1 MSTIDFASLLLR
13 FALGGMIV
21 LHGLNKM
28 KSKASLE
35 GTGQWF
41 ASIGM
46 RQAKKQALAAAL
58 AETVSGVLILLGLF
72 TPLACAALISTMI
85 VAIVVSH
92 RASGFFIFNEG
103 QGWEYCALICVAALA
118 LATMGAG
125 KYSLDHAFD
134 HFNEGWLPFVLCTTL
149 AIGASTLH
157 LGLFYRPS
165 SIK

>member
-1 MSTIDFASLLLR
+1 MSPIDLASLLLR

-28 KSKASLE
+28 KSKASLA

-58 AETVSGVLILLGLF
+58 SETISGVLILLGLF

-134 HFNEGWLPFVLCTTL
+134 LFNEGWLPFVLCTTL

-165 SIK
+165 SNK

>member
-1 MSTIDFASLLLR
+1 MSTIDLASLLLR

-28 KSKASLE
+28 KSKASLS

-58 AETVSGVLILLGLF
+58 TETICGVLILLGLI
-72 TPLACAALISTMI
+72 TPFACAALISTMI

-92 RASGFFIFNEG
+92 RSSGFFIFNEG
-103 QGWEYCALICVAALA
+103 QGWEYCALIIFSALA
-118 LATMGAG
+118 LATMGSG
-125 KYSLDHAFD
+125 KYSIDHALDMFS
-134 HFNEGWLPFVLCTTL
+134 EGWLPITLCVTL

>member
-46 RQAKKQALAAAL
+46 LHSKKQALAAAL

-92 RASGFFIFNEG
+92 RSFGFFIFNEG
-103 QGWEYCALICVAALA
+103 QGWEYCALISVAALA

-134 HFNEGWLPFVLCTTL
+134 IFNEGWLPVVLCTTL

>member
-1 MSTIDFASLLLR
+1 MSTTDLASLLLR

-58 AETVSGVLILLGLF
+58 TETMSGIFILLGF
-72 TPLACAALISTMI
+72 VTPLACAALISTMI

-92 RASGFFIFNEG
+92 LASGFFIFNEG
-103 QGWEYCALICVAALA
+103 QGWEFCALISVTALA
-118 LATMGAG
+118 LATMGPG
-125 KYSLDHAFD
+125 KYSLDHASD
-134 HFNEGWLPFVLCTTL
+134 LFNDGWLPVVLCLTL
-149 AIGASTLH
+149 AVATSAAH
-157 LGLFYRPS
+157 LAIFYRPHS
-165 SIK
+165 KK

>member
-1 MSTIDFASLLLR
+1 MSTIDLASLLLR

-46 RQAKKQALAAAL
+46 RQSKKQALAAAL
-58 AETVSGVLILLGLF
+58 TETTSGVLILLGLF

-92 RASGFFIFNEG
+92 RSSGFFIFNEG
-103 QGWEYCALICVAALA
+103 QGWEYCALISFAALA

-125 KYSLDHAFD
+125 KYSVDHAFD
-134 HFNEGWLPFVLCTTL
+134 VFNEGWLPFVLCTTL

-165 SIK
+165 STK

>member
-46 RQAKKQALAAAL
+46 RQAKKQALAADCAK
-58 AETVSGVLILLGLF
+58 LL
-72 TPLACAALISTMI
+72 
-85 VAIVVSH
+85 
-92 RASGFFIFNEG
+92 RAS
-103 QGWEYCALICVAALA
+103 
-118 LATMGAG
+118 
-125 KYSLDHAFD
+125 
-134 HFNEGWLPFVLCTTL
+134 
-149 AIGASTLH
+149 ASEPKT
-157 LGLFYRPS
+157 
-165 SIK
+165 

>member
-1 MSTIDFASLLLR
+1 MSTIDLASLLLR

-28 KSKASLE
+28 KSKASLA

-46 RQAKKQALAAAL
+46 RQSKKQALAAAL
-58 AETVSGVLILLGLF
+58 TETTSGVLILLGLF

-92 RASGFFIFNEG
+92 RSSGFFIFNEG
-103 QGWEYCALICVAALA
+103 QGWEYCALISVAALA

-125 KYSLDHAFD
+125 KYSVDHAFD
-134 HFNEGWLPFVLCTTL
+134 LFNEGWLPFVLCTTL

-165 SIK
+165 STK